1 MRPIFGLLVAL
12 LGLMAPSVVAAQGAP
27 AGRCTADRELK
38 MFHAIARTK
47 RLYDMLM
54 QRSDGAAM
62 IAAWQ
67 ADVA

>member
-27 AGRCTADRELK
+27 PGCCTADREPQ

-54 QRSDGAAM
+54 QGVTAPR
-62 IAAWQ
+62 
-67 ADVA
+67 